1 MRSLRLMTLLTLAAC
16 TALEIPPS
24 ETTYYSEQLAIAR
37 AAPSAAAPGAEAAAL
52 RDAAAKLDVRAA
64 AESERISRGDETEG
78 LLDVRTPAAR
88 EFLAKLVDPKSAQD
102 VLATTPLDVERAL
115 LAAYARNADV
125 AAARATWTATT
136 LMYEQATYLEDTLSR
151 YSAWTRLATPAV
163 GASPMREAA
172 FPYPGV
178 VALKGEMIDREV
190 AMAREMTR
198 MRLRDVVVAT
208 SKAWHTAVHHGD
220 ELNLRDEMLSLA
232 KRAAEATRA
241 RVASGKGPQAEL
253 LEMESDVAMAENDR
267 LHAVTSLARAR
278 AELNTLLARDPNA
291 PLVLSAHLHEDP
303 PADAAPVEPLLA
315 LARRFSPEI
324 RIAQAEASRSAAA
337 IRMSEAML
345 FAAPAPGSVASVRPM
360 GASMPAAAATS
371 GASTTADAMGGAMP
385 AARES
390 PPSVPSLPPRD
401 VAPSGAP
408 AAFGPDVAWI
418 SEMKARHAG
427 LERAAEESVKA
438 AERRVL
444 VAHDEMEVQ
453 RRMYVL
459 AAKNTEPLSA
469 QAVEERLKLYEA
481 GRGDFGGLV
490 ASMRRRLDAA
500 HDAVAARHDYFM
512 AQAMLWM
519 AVGARPELVRDAG
532 EGEKR

>member
-1 MRSLRLMTLLTLAAC
+1 
-16 TALEIPPS
+16 
-24 ETTYYSEQLAIAR
+24 
-37 AAPSAAAPGAEAAAL
+37 
-52 RDAAAKLDVRAA
+52 
-64 AESERISRGDETEG
+64 
-78 LLDVRTPAAR
+78 
-88 EFLAKLVDPKSAQD
+88 

-125 AAARATWTATT
+125 AAARANWTATT

-151 YSAWTRLATPAV
+151 YSALTRTATPAV
-163 GASPMREAA
+163 GATPMRETA

-208 SKAWHTAVHHGD
+208 SKAWHVAVHHGD
-220 ELNLRDEMLSLA
+220 ELKIRDEMLSLA

-241 RVASGKGPQAEL
+241 RVASGKSPQAEL
-253 LEMESDVAMAENDR
+253 LEMESEVATAENDR
-267 LHAVTSLARAR
+267 QHAVTSLARAR
-278 AELNTLLARDPNA
+278 AELNTLLARDPGA
-291 PLVLSAHLHEDP
+291 PLVLSAHLHENP
-303 PADAAPVEPLLA
+303 PAEAAPVEPLLA
-315 LARRFSPEI
+315 LARRYSPEI
-324 RIAQAEASRSAAA
+324 RIAQAEAARSTAA
-337 IRMSEAML
+337 IRMSESMI
-345 FAAPAPGSVASVRPM
+345 FAAPAPGSVASAAPM
-360 GASMPAAAATS
+360 S
-371 GASTTADAMGGAMP
+371 DAP
-385 AARES
+385 
-390 PPSVPSLPPRD
+390 
-401 VAPSGAP
+401 PSGAP

-418 SEMKARHAG
+418 AEMKARHVA

-444 VAHDEMEVQ
+444 AAHDEMEAQ

-459 AAKNTEPLSA
+459 AAKSAEPLSA

-481 GRGDFGGLV
+481 GRGDFGELV
-490 ASMRRRLDAA
+490 AALRRRLDAA

-512 AQAMLWM
+512 GEAMLWM

-532 EGEKR
+532 EGDKR

>member
-1 MRSLRLMTLLTLAAC
+1 MILVAIVAAGC
-16 TALEIPPS
+16 AATPIPPA
-24 ETTYYSEQLAIAR
+24 ETSYYQEQLVLAR
-37 AAPSAAAPGAEAAAL
+37 SAPSAAAPRAEAVAL

-64 AESERISRGDETEG
+64 AESERIHRGDETEG
-78 LLDVRTPAAR
+78 LLDVESPAAR
-88 EFLAKLVDPKSAQD
+88 EFLLSLADPKTAED

-125 AAARATWTATT
+125 AAARANWTATT
-136 LMYEQATYLEDTLSR
+136 RMYEQATYLEDTLSR
-151 YSAWTRLATPAV
+151 YSALTRTATPAV
-163 GASPMREAA
+163 GAAPMRETA

-208 SKAWHTAVHHGD
+208 SKAWHVAVHHGD
-220 ELNLRDEMLSLA
+220 ELKLRDEMLSLA

-241 RVASGKGPQAEL
+241 RVASGTSPQAEL
-253 LEMESDVAMAENDR
+253 LEMESEVATAENDR
-267 LHAVTSLARAR
+267 EHAVTSLALAR
-278 AELNTLLARDPNA
+278 AELNTLLARDTNA
-291 PLVLSAHLHEDP
+291 PLVLAAHLHEDP
-303 PADAAPVEPLLA
+303 SAQATPVEPLLA

-345 FAAPAPGSVASVRPM
+345 FAAPAPGEIASGSSMKSAMPVASSA
-360 GASMPAAAATS
+360 ASAAAP
-371 GASTTADAMGGAMP
+371 ADAMGGAMP
-385 AARES
+385 AARDAA
-390 PPSVPSLPPRD
+390 PAAPSLPPRD
-401 VAPSGAP
+401 AAPSGAP
-408 AAFGPDVAWI
+408 GTFGPDVAWI
-418 SEMKARHAG
+418 EEMRARHVG

-444 VAHDEMEVQ
+444 VAHDEMEAQ

-459 AAKNTEPLSA
+459 AAKSTEPLSA

-481 GRGDFGGLV
+481 GRGDFGELV
-490 ASMRRRLDAA
+490 ASMRRHLDAA

-519 AVGARPELVRDAG
+519 AIGARPEVVRAAG